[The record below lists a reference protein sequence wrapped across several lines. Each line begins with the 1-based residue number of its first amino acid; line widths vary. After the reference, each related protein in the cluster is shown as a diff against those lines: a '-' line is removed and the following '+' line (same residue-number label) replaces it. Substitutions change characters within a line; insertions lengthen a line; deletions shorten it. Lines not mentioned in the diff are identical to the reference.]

1 MNSVLIVSAK
11 FQMMQFNFSPPS
23 GELPSDEQIRKL
35 SSFLPPFQP
44 NDKIKI
50 PKEFR
55 DTFTKTV
62 SPSVEALSDAG
73 VLPVLNQLVVT
84 LEQIPKLVDEVRRI
98 ANPIVCSDK
107 RYSIPKI
114 SLSGYQIR
122 RSLLGRETLPLRRPQ

>member
-1 MNSVLIVSAK
+1 VNSVLIVSAK

-73 VLPVLNQLVVT
+73 VLPVLNQLVVS

-98 ANPIVCSDK
+98 ASPIVFLDA
-107 RYSIPKI
+107 
-114 SLSGYQIR
+114 
-122 RSLLGRETLPLRRPQ
+122 RSP